1 MRRYALIKLN
11 TNFKMTFLNEENNN
25 KFTWATIVQ
34 ALTDPDK
41 VLNFPI
47 KYPAIE
53 FDKPT
58 KNMFYYT
65 AAIIAA
71 GIIVGAVI
79 KKK

>member
-1 MRRYALIKLN
+1 MYLQEDPQNKLSWN
-11 TNFKMTFLNEENNN
+11 
-25 KFTWATIVQ
+25 TIVE

-53 FDKPT
+53 FDKGT
-58 KNMFYYT
+58 KNMFYLT
-65 AAIIAA
+65 AAIIAS

-79 KKK
+79 KRK

>member
-1 MRRYALIKLN
+1 MYY
-11 TNFKMTFLNEENNN
+11 LNEDPNN
-25 KFTWATIVQ
+25 KLTWATIVS

-65 AAIIAA
+65 AAIIAT
-71 GIIVGAVI
+71 GIIAVGIIAGALI
-79 KKK
+79 KRK

>member
-1 MRRYALIKLN
+1 
-11 TNFKMTFLNEENNN
+11 MTFLNEDDNN

-79 KKK
+79 KKSK

>member
-1 MRRYALIKLN
+1 MYHLHEDPQTKISWN
-11 TNFKMTFLNEENNN
+11 
-25 KFTWATIVQ
+25 TIVE

-53 FDKPT
+53 FDKGT
-58 KNMFYYT
+58 KNMFYFT
-65 AAIIAA
+65 AAILAS
-71 GIIVGAVI
+71 GIIIGAII

>member
-1 MRRYALIKLN
+1 MNY
-11 TNFKMTFLNEENNN
+11 LNEDPNN
-25 KFTWATIVQ
+25 KFKWSTIVE

-65 AAIIAA
+65 AGIIAA
-71 GIIVGAVI
+71 GIIIGAVI

>member
-1 MRRYALIKLN
+1 MY
-11 TNFKMTFLNEENNN
+11 LNEDPQTKISWN
-25 KFTWATIVQ
+25 TIVE

-53 FDKPT
+53 FDKST

-65 AAIIAA
+65 AAIIAT

-79 KKK
+79 KNK

>member
-1 MRRYALIKLN
+1 MNY
-11 TNFKMTFLNEENNN
+11 LNEDPEN
-25 KFTWATIVQ
+25 KFTWQTIVQ
-34 ALTDPDK
+34 ALTDPNK

-65 AAIIAA
+65 AAIISV
-71 GIIVGAVI
+71 GIIIGAVI